1 MKKLNQRKISKLG
14 AFTLIELLVVIA
26 IIAILAAMLL
36 PALSKARE
44 KARQATCINNLKQIG
59 IGTHMYTDDFGDF
72 FPPVSTGGTTGVWT
86 KAISP
91 YLPAQGADPTTTAN
105 VKESHVFVCPDV
117 EFPNATTTPS
127 RTYAAS
133 GAMLAPKSGGTWDD
147 KTPRK
152 DNPMLRSSDTV
163 LVVDS
168 KPDLTSSPIA
178 NYSFDY
184 LPWNTS
190 GSPSSNPPD
199 VRTDLSQ
206 RTPSQCLGLH
216 FRHGSGWTIDA
227 LYCDYSVRPVKF
239 VPATGPVTLAQ
250 PGTWQVNEW
259 NNQW

>member
-1 MKKLNQRKISKLG
+1 MKNLNKRKVYGSI

-26 IIAILAAMLL
+26 IIAILAALIL
-36 PALSKARE
+36 PALAKAKER
-44 KARQATCINNLKQIG
+44 ARQTTCISNLKQIG
-59 IGTHMYTDDFGDF
+59 IGVHMYADDFTDF

-86 KAISP
+86 KAVSP
-91 YLPAQGADPTTTAN
+91 YLPGGANATTTAN

-133 GAMLAPKSGGTWDD
+133 GAMLVPKAGGTWDD
-147 KTPRK
+147 NTARKSTPM
-152 DNPMLRSSDTV
+152 PHPSDTV

-184 LPWNTS
+184 LPWNT

-199 VRTDLSQ
+199 VKTDLSQ
-206 RTPSQCLGLH
+206 RSPDLCQGLH
-216 FRHGSGWTIDA
+216 FRHGSRWTIDA
-227 LYCDYSVRPVKF
+227 LYCDYSVIAVKF

-250 PGTWQVNEW
+250 PGTWQVSQW